1 MKLPLYFSHILQ
13 PLYHTH
19 LTFFCMFCKIEKK
32 INFIISIFF
41 FVRFCKWFV
50 LDHSVWFPAGFAS
63 LFTHQFDM
71 FRVKCGYPLTCTQ
84 THAQQKVHFDG
95 STCLRVWVI
104 VDMHFSLCISYTDPG
119 PWRKKNKKKSLVATY
134 VSTREED
141 TLEVHRNINLIF
153 IPPLN
158 KLL

>member
-1 MKLPLYFSHILQ
+1 MQMYMKNKDHCKTIFSSHCHANKYGDKDVTCFLKFPSETCDMKLPLYFSHILQ

-84 THAQQKVHFDG
+84 THAQ
-95 STCLRVWVI
+95 
-104 VDMHFSLCISYTDPG
+104 
-119 PWRKKNKKKSLVATY
+119 
-134 VSTREED
+134 
-141 TLEVHRNINLIF
+141 
-153 IPPLN
+153 
-158 KLL
+158 

>member
-1 MKLPLYFSHILQ
+1 MKFPLYFSHILQ

-119 PWRKKNKKKSLVATY
+119 PWRKKKKKTNRWSPHMWA
-134 VSTREED
+134 RERKTPSKFIE
-141 TLEVHRNINLIF
+141 TLTWYLF
-153 IPPLN
+153 
-158 KLL
+158 LL

>member
-32 INFIISIFF
+32 INFIIVSIFF

-50 LDHSVWFPAGFAS
+50 LDHSMWFPAGFAS

-71 FRVKCGYPLTCTQ
+71 FRVKCGYPLTCTH
-84 THAQQKVHFDG
+84 THAQQQVHFDG

-104 VDMHFSLCISYTDPG
+104 VDMHFSLCISYTDPR
-119 PWRKKNKKKSLVATY
+119 PWKKKKSLVASY
-134 VSTREED
+134 VSMREED
-141 TLEVHRNINLIF
+141 TLQF
-153 IPPLN
+153 IETLTWYLF
-158 KLL
+158 LL